1 MRTNVFSKKCFF
13 EALLRLYHQKPY
25 QEIQI
30 SEICR
35 EAGYNRSTFYRI
47 YPSKEALLLD
57 GFKEEYMM
65 GYYRTIP
72 PFEAESKT
80 VYLRNVALLFS
91 FIRKNHDFFLMMR
104 DAHLVNEMYL
114 LFRDAFPYDSTKDNL
129 AYLTRNFLAAGYL
142 SAIYSWLDDNMEQ
155 SDDDMAKL
163 VTDVIDHLSTV
174 QAG

>member
-1 MRTNVFSKKCFF
+1 MRTNHFSKKCFF

-25 QEIQI
+25 SEIQI

-72 PFEAESKT
+72 PTAVETKA
-80 VYLRNVALLFS
+80 VYIRNVELLFT
-91 FIRKNHDFFLMMR
+91 FIRKNSDFFLMMR

-114 LFRDAFPYDSTKDNL
+114 MFREAYPYDGTADEC
-129 AYLTRNFLAAGYL
+129 AFYARNFLAAGYL
-142 SAIYSWLDDNMEQ
+142 SVIYGWLDDGMKQ
-155 SDDDMAKL
+155 SDRHMAELAVK
-163 VTDVIDHLSTV
+163 VIDSIHNV
-174 QAG
+174 

>member
-1 MRTNVFSKKCFF
+1 M
-13 EALLRLYHQKPY
+13 RLYHQKPY
-25 QEIQI
+25 SEIQI

-72 PFEAESKT
+72 PTAVETKA
-80 VYLRNVALLFS
+80 VYIRNVELLFT
-91 FIRKNHDFFLMMR
+91 FIRKNSDFFLMMR

-114 LFRDAFPYDSTKDNL
+114 MFREAYPYDGTADEC
-129 AYLTRNFLAAGYL
+129 AFYARNFLAAGYL
-142 SAIYSWLDDNMEQ
+142 SVIYGWLDDGMKQ
-155 SDDDMAKL
+155 SDRHMAELAVK
-163 VTDVIDHLSTV
+163 VIDSIHNV
-174 QAG
+174 

>member
-1 MRTNVFSKKCFF
+1 
-13 EALLRLYHQKPY
+13 LRLYHQKPY
-25 QEIQI
+25 SEIQI

-72 PFEAESKT
+72 PTAVETKA
-80 VYLRNVALLFS
+80 VYIRNVELLFA
-91 FIRKNHDFFLMMR
+91 FIRKNPDFFLMMR

-114 LFRDAFPYDSTKDNL
+114 TTDECAFY
-129 AYLTRNFLAAGYL
+129 TRNFLAAGYL
-142 SAIYSWLDDNMEQ
+142 SVIYGWLDDGMKQ
-155 SDDDMAKL
+155 SDRHMAELALK
-163 VTDVIDHLSTV
+163 VIDSI
-174 QAG
+174 QAL